1 MNELTIGFSAS
12 ATKQEQLNELMEQIM
27 GAYSVSDDEGPLTDA
42 VEVFLKKQPHL
53 TVRRHGDTLVAS
65 TDFGRE
71 RRVILAG
78 HLDTVPV
85 IDNFPPKWLQPGDP
99 LIREDVAAGHEHER
113 VIWGRGATDMKGSDA
128 VMLYLAAT
136 LTDAKY
142 DLTYVFYDHEEV
154 AAEKNGLRKVVES
167 HPDWITGDF
176 AIIGE
181 PTDCGIEGGCN
192 GTMRFDV
199 ITHGVAAHSARAWMG
214 KNAIHAAA
222 EILNRLNA
230 HENRAIEVD
239 GLTYQEGLNATLIS
253 GGKGTNVIPDE
264 CRVHVN
270 YRFAPDKSLAEAKA
284 LMIGADAGAKL
295 GNGEHQATGGV
306 FEGFGIEMKDESP
319 SARPGL
325 NSPLAQSLVSL
336 VKERTGRDPLAKL
349 GWTDV
354 ARFAIL
360 GIPAVNLG
368 AGSPLLAHKQD
379 EQLPETDLLLMADLL
394 EDVYK
399 NPPRDEPMGDGF
411 TPHFNKLKFCALAGV
426 HFLYRRGWE
435 PKKLF
440 AFCPP
445 LANFAQRIYGYVDK
459 AHVTPEQVAAMEAR
473 IKPFVK

>member
-1 MNELTIGFSAS
+1 MSEYEIGFDA
-12 ATKQEQLNELMEQIM
+12 AAGKQEALNTLMDQIM
-27 GAYSVSDDEGPLTDA
+27 NVFSVSDEEGPLTDA
-42 VEVFLKKQPHL
+42 VEAFLKRQPHL

-65 TDFGRE
+65 TAFGRE
-71 RRVILAG
+71 HRVILAG

-85 IDNFPPKWLQPGDP
+85 IDNFPPKWLEPGDP
-99 LIREDVAAGHEHER
+99 LIREDVAAAHPGER

-136 LTDAKY
+136 LTDPKV
-142 DLTYVFYDHEEV
+142 DLTFVFYDHEEV
-154 AAEKNGLRKVVES
+154 AAEKNGLRKVVEA
-167 HPDWITGDF
+167 HPDWISGDF

-199 ITHGVAAHSARAWMG
+199 ITHGIAAHSARAWMG

-230 HENRAIEVD
+230 YENSAIEVD

-284 LMIGADAGAKL
+284 LMIGADAGAEL
-295 GNGEHQATGGV
+295 GNGEHVATGGV

-325 NSPLAQSLVSL
+325 TSPLAQSLVEL
-336 VKERTGRDPLAKL
+336 VRERTGREPLAKL

-354 ARFAIL
+354 ARFSML

-368 AGSPLLAHKQD
+368 AGSPLLAHKHD
-379 EQLPETDLLLMADLL
+379 EQLPESDLLLMANLL
-394 EDVYK
+394 EDW
-399 NPPRDEPMGDGF
+399 
-411 TPHFNKLKFCALAGV
+411 LK
-426 HFLYRRGWE
+426 
-435 PKKLF
+435 
-440 AFCPP
+440 
-445 LANFAQRIYGYVDK
+445 
-459 AHVTPEQVAAMEAR
+459 
-473 IKPFVK
+473 

>member
-1 MNELTIGFSAS
+1 MCQ
-12 ATKQEQLNELMEQIM
+12 QEQLNELMGQIM
-27 GAYSVSDDEGPLTDA
+27 GCYSVSDDEGPLTDA

-85 IDNFPPKWLQPGDP
+85 IDNFPPKC
-99 LIREDVAAGHEHER
+99 
-113 VIWGRGATDMKGSDA
+113 
-128 VMLYLAAT
+128 LAAT

-181 PTDCGIEGGCN
+181 PTGCGIEGGCN

-394 EDVYK
+394 EDWL
-399 NPPRDEPMGDGF
+399 R
-411 TPHFNKLKFCALAGV
+411 
-426 HFLYRRGWE
+426 
-435 PKKLF
+435 
-440 AFCPP
+440 
-445 LANFAQRIYGYVDK
+445 
-459 AHVTPEQVAAMEAR
+459 
-473 IKPFVK
+473 

>member
-1 MNELTIGFSAS
+1 MKHMSELEIGFSAS
-12 ATKQEQLNELMEQIM
+12 ASKQEQLNELMEQIM
-27 GAYSVSDDEGPLTDA
+27 GSYSVSDDEGPLTDA
-42 VEVFLKKQPHL
+42 VEEFLNNQDHL

-85 IDNFPPKWLQPGDP
+85 IDNFPPKWLEPGDP
-99 LIREDVAAGHEHER
+99 LIREDVAAGHEDER

-128 VMLYLAAT
+128 VLLYLAAT
-136 LTDAKY
+136 LKDAKY
-142 DLTYVFYDHEEV
+142 DLTFVFYDHEEV
-154 AAEKNGLRKVVES
+154 SADKNGLRKVVEA

-199 ITHGVAAHSARAWMG
+199 VTHGVAAHSARAWMG
-214 KNAIHAAA
+214 CNAIHMAA

-230 HENRAIEVD
+230 YENRAVEVD

-270 YRFAPDKSLAEAKA
+270 YRFAPDKSLEEAKA
-284 LMIGADAGAKL
+284 LMIGVDAGAQL
-295 GNGEHQATGGV
+295 GNGEHVATGGV

-325 NSPLAQSLVSL
+325 TSELAMSLVDL
-336 VKERTGRDPLAKL
+336 VRSRTGRGPLAKL

-354 ARFAIL
+354 ARFSML

-368 AGSPLLAHKQD
+368 AGSPLLAHKHD

-394 EDVYK
+394 EDW
-399 NPPRDEPMGDGF
+399 
-411 TPHFNKLKFCALAGV
+411 LA
-426 HFLYRRGWE
+426 
-435 PKKLF
+435 
-440 AFCPP
+440 
-445 LANFAQRIYGYVDK
+445 
-459 AHVTPEQVAAMEAR
+459 
-473 IKPFVK
+473 

>member
-1 MNELTIGFSAS
+1 MNELEIGFSAS
-12 ATKQEQLNELMEQIM
+12 ATRQEQLNELMEQIM
-27 GAYSVSDDEGPLTDA
+27 GTYSVSDDEGPLTDA
-42 VEVFLKKQPHL
+42 VEAFLNKQQHL

-65 TDFGRE
+65 THFGRE

-85 IDNFPPKWLQPGDP
+85 IDNFPPRWLEPGDP
-99 LIREDVAAGHEHER
+99 LIREDVAAGHERER
-113 VIWGRGATDMKGSDA
+113 VVWGRGATDMKGSDA

-154 AAEKNGLRKVVES
+154 AAEKNGLRKVVEA
-167 HPDWITGDF
+167 HPDWISGDF

-199 ITHGVAAHSARAWMG
+199 ITHGIAAHSARAWMG

-230 HENRAIEVD
+230 YENSAIEVD

-284 LMIGADAGAKL
+284 LMIGADAGAEL
-295 GNGEHQATGGV
+295 GNGEHVATGGV
-306 FEGFGIEMKDESP
+306 FEA
-319 SARPGL
+319 SA
-325 NSPLAQSLVSL
+325 
-336 VKERTGRDPLAKL
+336 
-349 GWTDV
+349 
-354 ARFAIL
+354 
-360 GIPAVNLG
+360 
-368 AGSPLLAHKQD
+368 
-379 EQLPETDLLLMADLL
+379 
-394 EDVYK
+394 
-399 NPPRDEPMGDGF
+399 
-411 TPHFNKLKFCALAGV
+411 LK
-426 HFLYRRGWE
+426 
-435 PKKLF
+435 
-440 AFCPP
+440 
-445 LANFAQRIYGYVDK
+445 
-459 AHVTPEQVAAMEAR
+459 
-473 IKPFVK
+473 